1 MTSMIRPIIPRLPNF
16 YEITASN
23 QIAFIVTST
32 LMLISV
38 VLVALL
44 VGRFAAGK
52 YDGNKKKTAL
62 CFIGITALM
71 TILLLCFF
79 GCAATT
85 VKGVI
90 LCLVLVF
97 SSYEDI
103 KKRECDDYLHLMVV
117 IAAFIG
123 TELSSIPNM
132 VISAMFAGGLM
143 LLTMLITKS
152 NIGGADIKMAAAC
165 SFLLGL
171 NRGVIGLLVG
181 MILAVVF
188 NIFKKDKK
196 KGFPM
201 IPYLAVGYMAAYFIQ
216 V

>member
-1 MTSMIRPIIPRLPNF
+1 MMIRPILPRF
-16 YEITASN
+16 YEIDLTN
-23 QIAFIVTST
+23 KVGFIVST
-32 LMLISV
+32 VLMTLSV
-38 VLVALL
+38 VLIALL

-52 YDGNKKKTAL
+52 FDGNKKKTAL
-62 CFIGITALM
+62 CFIGVTAITTLAF
-71 TILLLCFF
+71 ICFF
-79 GCAATT
+79 GCAAIT
-85 VKGVI
+85 VKGIVLSLI
-90 LCLVLVF
+90 LVF

-103 KKRECDDYLHLMVV
+103 KKRECDDYLHLMIV

-123 TELSSIPNM
+123 TDLSSIPNM
-132 VISAMFAGGLM
+132 LLSGLFAGGLM

-171 NRGVIGLLVG
+171 SRGVIGLLAG
-181 MILAVVF
+181 MILAVVV
-188 NIFKKDKK
+188 NVFKKGKK

>member
-1 MTSMIRPIIPRLPNF
+1 MTPMMIRPILPRF
-16 YEITASN
+16 YEIDLTN
-23 QIAFIVTST
+23 KVGFIVST
-32 LMLISV
+32 VLMTLSV
-38 VLVALL
+38 VLIALL

-52 YDGNKKKTAL
+52 FDGNKKKTAL
-62 CFIGITALM
+62 CFIGVTAL
-71 TILLLCFF
+71 TTLALICFF
-79 GCAATT
+79 GCAAIT
-85 VKGVI
+85 VKGIVLSLI
-90 LCLVLVF
+90 LVF

-103 KKRECDDYLHLMVV
+103 KKRECDDYLHLMIV

-123 TELSSIPNM
+123 TDLSSIPNM
-132 VISAMFAGGLM
+132 LLSGLFAGGLM

-171 NRGVIGLLVG
+171 SRGVIGLLAG
-181 MILAVVF
+181 MILAVVV
-188 NIFKKDKK
+188 NVFKKDKK

>member
-1 MTSMIRPIIPRLPNF
+1 MTAMIRPIIPHLPYF
-16 YEITASN
+16 YEIDASN
-23 QIAFIVTST
+23 RIAFIVSSVVI
-32 LMLISV
+32 LISV

-44 VGRFAAGK
+44 VGRYAAGK
-52 YDGNKKKTAL
+52 FDGNKKKTAL

-132 VISAMFAGGLM
+132 V
-143 LLTMLITKS
+143 LTMLITKS

-201 IPYLAVGYMAAYFIQ
+201 IPYLAVGYLAAYFIQ

>member
-1 MTSMIRPIIPRLPNF
+1 MIQPFIPNA
-16 YEITASN
+16 YEICMTNKAG
-23 QIAFIVTST
+23 FIVCSIM
-32 LMLISV
+32 MLVSAV
-38 VLVALL
+38 FAGLL
-44 VGRFAAGK
+44 VGRYAAGK
-52 YDGNKKKTAL
+52 FDGNKKKTAI
-62 CFIGITALM
+62 CFIGITAFVTAFL
-71 TILLLCFF
+71 ICFF
-79 GCAATT
+79 GCAAIT

-90 LCLVLVF
+90 LYLILVF

-123 TELSSIPNM
+123 TEHSSIPNM
-132 VISAMFAGGLM
+132 FISALFAGGLM

-188 NIFKKDKK
+188 NVFKKDKK

>member
-1 MTSMIRPIIPRLPNF
+1 MTPMMIRPILPRF
-16 YEITASN
+16 YEIDLTN
-23 QIAFIVTST
+23 KVGFIVST
-32 LMLISV
+32 VLMTLSV
-38 VLVALL
+38 VLIALL

-52 YDGNKKKTAL
+52 FDGNKKKTAL
-62 CFIGITALM
+62 CFIGVTAL
-71 TILLLCFF
+71 TTLALICFF

-85 VKGVI
+85 VKGIVLSLI
-90 LCLVLVF
+90 LVF

-103 KKRECDDYLHLMVV
+103 KKRECDDYLHLMIV

-123 TELSSIPNM
+123 TDLSSIPNM
-132 VISAMFAGGLM
+132 LLSGLFAGGLM

-152 NIGGADIKMAAAC
+152 NIGGADIKIAAAC

-171 NRGVIGLLVG
+171 SRGVIGLLAG
-181 MILAVVF
+181 MILAVVV
-188 NIFKKDKK
+188 NVFKKDKK

-201 IPYLAVGYMAAYFIQ
+201 IPYLAAGYMAAYFIQ